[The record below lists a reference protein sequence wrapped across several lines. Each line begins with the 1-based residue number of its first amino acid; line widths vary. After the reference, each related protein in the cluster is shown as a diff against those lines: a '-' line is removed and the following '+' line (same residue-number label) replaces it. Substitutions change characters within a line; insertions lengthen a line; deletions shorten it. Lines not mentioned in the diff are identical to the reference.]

1 MGIIKED
8 KQMYVISD
16 GCVACGTCSDSC
28 PNEAIAMDDKLGR
41 YVIDGDK
48 CVDCGTCAE
57 NCPMSCIS
65 QE

>member
-1 MGIIKED
+1 
-8 KQMYVISD
+8 MYVISD
-16 GCVACGTCSDSC
+16 GCVACGTCLDCC
-28 PNEAIAMDDKLGR
+28 PNEAINMDDNLGR

-48 CVDCGTCAE
+48 CVDCGTCAD

>member
-1 MGIIKED
+1 
-8 KQMYVISD
+8 MYVISD
-16 GCVACGTCSDSC
+16 GCVACGTCCESC
-28 PNEAIAMDDKLGR
+28 PNDAINMDDNLGR

-57 NCPMSCIS
+57 NCPMSVIS